1 MFSEWQ
7 ALTSTLTG
15 LERKIEILQLHQ
27 EIEDRDKSL
36 VAVSTLGSEMPLRHY
51 YRHDYDEVDG
61 CLLSRRQE
69 SQVQNLSRTI
79 VKLRSTS
86 ILSRSLFSICSLF
99 DLKYICCYSIEQDV
113 LYLPRLQ
120 PKQPAFSGTLE

>member
-7 ALTSTLTG
+7 ALTSTLTS

-69 SQVQNLSRTI
+69 SQVQNLSRTN

-86 ILSRSLFSICSLF
+86 ILSRSLYFPLYCLPLPVPLSLSVPFPLSLLYFSCPFVFCLI
-99 DLKYICCYSIEQDV
+99 SI
-113 LYLPRLQ
+113 
-120 PKQPAFSGTLE
+120 